1 MAECAEEATAGVA
14 QLVPPRDAGYTG
26 CPNLLQLTA
35 CTFLVPAALCVA
47 QGRLVGVVVH
57 CSNAVCSTYA
67 HRPDRAAKN
76 TASDVLDRV
85 LVGVWVAYNASLVY
99 EQRADP
105 DIAAIALAAAVVAA
119 RVTTMQF
126 PYRSHPRYAAHAVM
140 HLCGTV
146 GSVLLLCT

>member
-1 MAECAEEATAGVA
+1 MPEREIEAKVGVA
-14 QLVPPRDAGYTG
+14 QLVPPGNAGYTG

-67 HRPDRAAKN
+67 HRPNRTAEH

-85 LVGVWVAYNASLVY
+85 LVAAWVAYNAALVY

-105 DIAAIALAAAVVAA
+105 NTAAIALAAAVVAA
-119 RVTTMQF
+119 RVMTLQF